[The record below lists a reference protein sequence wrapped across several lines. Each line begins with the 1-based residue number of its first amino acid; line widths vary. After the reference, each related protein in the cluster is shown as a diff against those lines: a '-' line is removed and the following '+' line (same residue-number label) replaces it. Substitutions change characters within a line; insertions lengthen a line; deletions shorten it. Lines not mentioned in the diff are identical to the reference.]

1 MGLEAASNFKD
12 SIITSYRDHCTH
24 LGRGGTM
31 LEVMAGA
38 GLRLWYRAASR
49 PAHTLA
55 GTVRGCVSSQLS
67 SHLRGEHF
75 LAGKCFEGRACAGP
89 LCARGQLGAAP
100 SAVGAC
106 GSWASGT
113 RLGLVWR
120 CRRATPSK
128 MVTIGAAQR
137 RAAGDGG
144 GPARGAQSSWAA
156 RRARARAWAVACT
169 CTSASTTSSAGR
181 ALSARRCPSARGSR
195 SRTSTAMTAA
205 SPMPCAPADAAPRSE
220 RVPCHPCSAQIAVVR
235 PRRSPM
241 AAVLS
246 DSPVSSLCTCRTTI
260 IRSF

>member
-1 MGLEAASNFKD
+1 MTARRRCLWAWRRRP
-12 SIITSYRDHCTH
+12 TSRTPS
-24 LGRGGTM
+24 
-31 LEVMAGA
+31 
-38 GLRLWYRAASR
+38 SR
-49 PAHTLA
+49 PTATTARTWAAAAPCWRSWLVRA
-55 GTVRGCVSSQLS
+55 CAFGTVLRHGLHTHWPAQYGGCVSSQLS

-137 RAAGDGG
+137 RAAGDRG

-195 SRTSTAMTAA
+195 SRTSTATTAA
-205 SPMPCAPADAAPRSE
+205 SPTPCAPAYAMCAR
-220 RVPCHPCSAQIAVVR
+220 RCR
-235 PRRSPM
+235 PP
-241 AAVLS
+241 L
-246 DSPVSSLCTCRTTI
+246 
-260 IRSF
+260 